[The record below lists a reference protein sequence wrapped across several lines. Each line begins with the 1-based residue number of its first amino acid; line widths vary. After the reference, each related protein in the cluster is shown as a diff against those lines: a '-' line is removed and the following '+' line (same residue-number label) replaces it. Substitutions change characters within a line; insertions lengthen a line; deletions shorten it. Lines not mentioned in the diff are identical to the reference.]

1 VQIFGS
7 ARAGSALRQ
16 APRAPEAS
24 TSGPGLYALSAP
36 SPHVRKAHWQS
47 YWKGKPT
54 QEVKKSMLLKWKPPK
69 IINGRDDDSLEAAIR
84 FMNQIKN
91 QPERRCVDLILY
103 KLFMDKHE
111 ECN

>member
-1 VQIFGS
+1 
-7 ARAGSALRQ
+7 
-16 APRAPEAS
+16 
-24 TSGPGLYALSAP
+24 
-36 SPHVRKAHWQS
+36 
-47 YWKGKPT
+47 
-54 QEVKKSMLLKWKPPK
+54 MLLKWKPPK